1 LKSQIADEFDIFN
14 FPDGVPIMIP
24 DDANTTGREH
34 LQLRPRHKFYF
45 NAFATAGSNFIQDDC
60 VTVSSS
66 ISFVFLLAI
75 IPFTALFLFL
85 LKIFQTLF
93 LPEIFPDNLVAV
105 MVQDISMLIPFIPPG
120 WLKTHLVDSVGVGS
134 FTTINLL
141 TLPIISGLLFKSLDQ
156 AFRRIFNLPKRSLI
170 RGQAVYAAMSIF
182 AILVFFMANFI
193 WTLASDA
200 TAQLQQSVQHLS
212 YIANI
217 YLVILDYF
225 SIPQVNI
232 VSFLLLMLF
241 FLATNELFLSTRKTR
256 IQIQHRLTAG
266 ALFALL
272 WIVARTCFGLYIQHV
287 ARINVLYCSLGS
299 VCILLLWIFYSSVA
313 LLYSVEFMY
322 VLHCGPYKIWA
333 RDVRNRQAVTNER

>member
-1 LKSQIADEFDIFN
+1 
-14 FPDGVPIMIP
+14 MIP
-24 DDANTTGREH
+24 DNANGTGRKR

-45 NAFATAGSNFIQDDC
+45 SAFATAGSNFIQDDC

-85 LKIFQTLF
+85 LKMFQTLF
-93 LPEIFPDNLVAV
+93 LPELFPDNLVAV
-105 MVQDISMLIPFIPPG
+105 MVQDISMLIPFIPQD
-120 WLKTHLVDSVGVGS
+120 WLKTHLVDSVGLGS
-134 FTTINLL
+134 FTTINLV
-141 TLPIISGLLFKSLDQ
+141 TLPLISGLLFKSLDQ

-182 AILVFFMANFI
+182 AILVFFMSNFI

-200 TAQLQQSVQHLS
+200 TSQMQQFIGHLP
-212 YIANI
+212 YIANV
-217 YLVILDYF
+217 YLVVLDYF
-225 SIPQVNI
+225 SVPQVNI
-232 VSFLLLMLF
+232 VSCLLLLLF
-241 FLATNELFLSTRKTR
+241 FLATNELFLSARKTR
-256 IQIQHRLTAG
+256 IQVQHRLAAG

-287 ARINVLYCSLGS
+287 ARINVLYGSLGS

-333 RDVRNRQAVTNER
+333 HDIRNRTAVANGR

>member
-1 LKSQIADEFDIFN
+1 VSNSSQAARITFN
-14 FPDGVPIMIP
+14 FSDGVPIMIP
-24 DDANTTGREH
+24 DDANATERER
-34 LQLRPRHKFYF
+34 LQLRSRHKFYIS
-45 NAFATAGSNFIQDDC
+45 AFATAGSNFIRDDC

-85 LKIFQTLF
+85 LKMFQTLF
-93 LPEIFPDNLVAV
+93 LPELFPDNLVAV
-105 MVQDISMLIPFIPPG
+105 MVQDISMLIPFIPQG

-134 FTTINLL
+134 FTTINLV
-141 TLPIISGLLFKSLDQ
+141 TLPLISGLLFKSLDQ

-170 RGQAVYAAMSIF
+170 RGQAVYAAMSVF
-182 AILVFFMANFI
+182 VILVFFMANFI

-200 TAQLQQSVQHLS
+200 TSQLQQSIQHLP
-212 YIANI
+212 YVAHV
-217 YLVILDYF
+217 YLVVLDYF
-225 SIPQVNI
+225 SVPQVNI
-232 VSFLLLMLF
+232 VSCFLLMLF
-241 FLATNELFLSTRKTR
+241 FLATNEFFLSARKTR
-256 IQIQHRLTAG
+256 IQLPHRLVAG

-287 ARINVLYCSLGS
+287 ARINVLYGSLGS

-333 RDVRNRQAVTNER
+333 HDIRNRMAAANGR